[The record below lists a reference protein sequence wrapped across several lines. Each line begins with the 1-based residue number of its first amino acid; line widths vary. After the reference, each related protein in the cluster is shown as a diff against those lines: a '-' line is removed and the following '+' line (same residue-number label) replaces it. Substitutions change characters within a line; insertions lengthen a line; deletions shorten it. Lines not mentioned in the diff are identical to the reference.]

1 MLNTTVMQN
10 SDMKKITL
18 SLSDKTEAELRRIA
32 EDQYGGMKGALSMI
46 AEQALQEHFKKLG
59 AS

>member
-1 MLNTTVMQN
+1 MQN